1 MTKTVLKLYA
11 AAAVAGM
18 GAVFAADPPP
28 SAAAAPTGAAIKDCT
43 GLAPAARKE
52 CQKVATQMDQAS
64 QGKPTPPRA
73 DTAPG
78 AMHHSSPVMQT
89 PEEKAASKAVAKGQ
103 DPKKAIE
110 KLHAKD
116 RPKQG
121 LTKEAAQKEGL
132 PKQGTVKE
140 ASPN

>member
-18 GAVFAADPPP
+18 GAAFAADPPP
-28 SAAAAPTGAAIKDCT
+28 SPASAPTGAAIRDCT

-64 QGKPTPPRA
+64 QGKIAPRTETPP
-73 DTAPG
+73 G
-78 AMHHSSPVMQT
+78 GMHHSSPVMQT

-103 DPKKAIE
+103 DPKKAID
-110 KLHAKD
+110 KLHAKE

-121 LTKEAAQKEGL
+121 LPKETTPKEGL
-132 PKQGTVKE
+132 PKEGTVKE